1 MTQTPDITP
10 EAVEQH
16 CRDIHDAV
24 TANELYAPHG
34 VAWQSA
40 MRALSARVRE
50 LEAAADDDAL
60 TVAHLKGYADGRRA
74 AEAKLAEVVEALTP
88 SGDTKAAYIAEVET
102 DCPDGRPHTVSWTA
116 TKDIMKMIKERAEL
130 SSVSCAN
137 LKGEKDE

>member
-74 AEAKLAEVVEALTP
+74 AEAKLAKAMEALEIGMTCTEEH
-88 SGDTKAAYIAEVET
+88 GGAAKFLRIART
-102 DCPDGRPHTVSWTA
+102 TL
-116 TKDIMKMIKERAEL
+116 AEL
-130 SSVSCAN
+130 N
-137 LKGEKDE
+137 GENK